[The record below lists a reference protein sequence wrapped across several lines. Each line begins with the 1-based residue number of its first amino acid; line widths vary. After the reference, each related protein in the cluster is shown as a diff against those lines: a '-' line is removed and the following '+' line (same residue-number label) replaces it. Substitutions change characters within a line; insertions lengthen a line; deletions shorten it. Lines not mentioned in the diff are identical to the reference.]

1 MLMKAATLKA
11 GRSGSPVTS
20 GGGSSIGATYNSW
33 LDAERIVERG
43 LPFRAIQRL
52 ASVSGLTFEQ
62 IKRAARLSAATFAR
76 RRQSGVLLPEES
88 ERVLRLSRLFE
99 RAVDL
104 FQNDRDGARQWLTMS
119 IPALAD
125 RSPLDLARTEVGA
138 REVED
143 LIGRIQHGVIS

>member
-1 MLMKAATLKA
+1 MTIRMKSSLSQVPRKGTA
-11 GRSGSPVTS
+11 GNP
-20 GGGSSIGATYNSW
+20 GGSIGAAYATW
-33 LDAERIVERG
+33 LDAERLVERG

-52 ASVSGLTFEQ
+52 AAVSGMTFEQ
-62 IKRAARLSAATFAR
+62 IKRAARLTTATFAR
-76 RRQSGVLLPEES
+76 RRQSGVLSPEES

-104 FQNDRDGARQWLTMS
+104 FQGDRDGARQWLSTS
-119 IPALAD
+119 IPALGG
-125 RSPLDLARTEVGA
+125 RPPLELARTEVGA